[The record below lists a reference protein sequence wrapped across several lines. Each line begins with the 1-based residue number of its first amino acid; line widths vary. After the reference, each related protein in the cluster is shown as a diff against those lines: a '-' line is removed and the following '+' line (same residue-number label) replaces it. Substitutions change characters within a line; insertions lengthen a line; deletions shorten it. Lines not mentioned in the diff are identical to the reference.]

1 MSEWTQNV
9 YQHVFTREKKIVS
22 QHALNNRNPCQQSH
36 NIHIN
41 LCSLN
46 LTHAHKLHLFLS
58 WTKTLN
64 ASEAICCQRWHKI
77 HLSICWANP
86 SYANDDTKCISI
98 YVDHT
103 VPCQHGQNFDRNIC
117 WQKPSHSCEDTKCMS
132 PRFDNPIPC
141 QRGQKMYLNM
151 RWPNPA
157 LLTSTHNA

>member
-103 VPCQHGQNFDRNIC
+103 VPCQHGQNFDRNIFWKKNPPIPARTQNVC
-117 WQKPSHSCEDTKCMS
+117 HLVLTIPSHVSEDRKC
-132 PRFDNPIPC
+132 I
-141 QRGQKMYLNM
+141 
-151 RWPNPA
+151 
-157 LLTSTHNA
+157 STCVDQTLPY